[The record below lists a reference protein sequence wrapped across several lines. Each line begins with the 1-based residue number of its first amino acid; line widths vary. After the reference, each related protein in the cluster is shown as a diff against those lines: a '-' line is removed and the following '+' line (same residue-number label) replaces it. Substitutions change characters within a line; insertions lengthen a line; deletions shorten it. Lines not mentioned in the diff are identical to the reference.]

1 MATGFSNTPPASEFH
16 RHSSWGRTRRPKNI
30 AGPDGT
36 KVTSV
41 ASLAACKVITDAIT
55 DVNKAKPAS
64 GVYSTENQ
72 RFLHLTTTNGGEVS
86 EIYVYHYASA
96 VWSQLVYSGHDQ
108 NNASIT
114 VPGNTCKVIEIAG
127 VDLIAFKLA
136 DSTDVYA
143 AGSTF

>member
-1 MATGFSNTPPASEFH
+1 MAGYSNTPPASEFH
-16 RHSSWGRTRRPKNI
+16 RYSSWGRTRRPKNI
-30 AGPDGT
+30 AGSDGT
-36 KVTSV
+36 KVVSKV
-41 ASLAACKVITDAIT
+41 SLAACKAIT
-55 DVNKAKPAS
+55 DGITDVSKESPAN

-72 RFLHLTTTNGGEVS
+72 RFLHLTTTNGGQVD

-114 VPGNTCKVIEIAG
+114 VPANTCKVIEIAG
-127 VDLIAFKLA
+127 VDLVAFKLS

-143 AGSTF
+143 ACSTF